1 MRNALRDYKSKLSSL
16 GGQPAAHVRDPR
28 SEIEYLVQITEEP
41 DPAGRY
47 QITMLLCK
55 PDEGVRFPDS
65 IPHRTLTEIAA
76 DLLKREKPAPFG
88 GNRYKGPDPSVLRE
102 MVDAGMTRQ
111 QISAK
116 LERSPYTIDS
126 WLKRARRMDPTFP
139 TSLTK
144 TGERRAPSKRQSVE
158 RQEMEHEAARQRE
171 IEAAR
176 RRIAEL
182 ERR

>member
-1 MRNALRDYKSKLSSL
+1 MRNALRDYKSKLSTL
-16 GGQPAAHVRDPR
+16 GGQPAAHVRDPW

-88 GNRYKGPDPSVLRE
+88 GNRYKGPDP
-102 MVDAGMTRQ
+102 
-111 QISAK
+111 
-116 LERSPYTIDS
+116 RSC
-126 WLKRARRMDPTFP
+126 ARWSTP
-139 TSLTK
+139 
-144 TGERRAPSKRQSVE
+144 A
-158 RQEMEHEAARQRE
+158 
-171 IEAAR
+171 
-176 RRIAEL
+176 
-182 ERR
+182 

>member
-1 MRNALRDYKSKLSSL
+1 MRNALREYQSKLSTL

-65 IPHRTLTEIAA
+65 IPHRTLTEVAA

-88 GNRYKGPDPSVLRE
+88 GNRYKGPDP
-102 MVDAGMTRQ
+102 
-111 QISAK
+111 
-116 LERSPYTIDS
+116 RSC
-126 WLKRARRMDPTFP
+126 ARWSTP
-139 TSLTK
+139 
-144 TGERRAPSKRQSVE
+144 A
-158 RQEMEHEAARQRE
+158 
-171 IEAAR
+171 
-176 RRIAEL
+176 
-182 ERR
+182 

>member
-1 MRNALRDYKSKLSSL
+1 MRNALRNYRSQLSTL
-16 GGQPAAHVRDPR
+16 NGKPAAHVRDPR

-55 PDEGVRFPDS
+55 PDDGVRFPDS

-88 GNRYKGPDPSVLRE
+88 GNRYKGPDPAVLRE

-139 TSLTK
+139 TMLTK
-144 TGERRAPSKRQSVE
+144 SGERRTPSKRQSAE
-158 RQEMEHEAARQRE
+158 LREMEREAARQRE

>member
-1 MRNALRDYKSKLSSL
+1 MRNALRDYQSKLSTL
-16 GGQPAAHVRDPR
+16 GGQPAAHVRDSR

-88 GNRYKGPDPSVLRE
+88 GNRYKGPDPEVLRE

-126 WLKRARRMDPTFP
+126 WLRRARRMDPTFP

-144 TGERRAPSKRQSVE
+144 TGERRAPSKRREAE
-158 RQEMEHEAARQRE
+158 REAARQRE

-182 ERR
+182 

>member
-1 MRNALRDYKSKLSSL
+1 MRNALRDYKSKLSTL
-16 GGQPAAHVRDPR
+16 GGQPAAHVRDPG

-88 GNRYKGPDPSVLRE
+88 GNRYTGPAPAGLRE
-102 MVDAGMTRQ
+102 MGDAGMTRQ

-126 WLKRARRMDPTFP
+126 WLRRARRMDPTFP

-158 RQEMEHEAARQRE
+158 RREAEREAARQRE

-182 ERR
+182 